1 VRSHR
6 PELRKLSASE
16 AFKNLGQVLGK
27 RRTWRLL
34 LRKLSQERLLVRAS
48 ALAYDSLLAIVP
60 FMAFS
65 MGLVATVGGRDS
77 LARLLRELA
86 LFYVPRSAGEAV
98 ERLIGLAE
106 TLDFH
111 AIGAFGALALLPVV
125 FALVDS
131 VEHALADVFG
141 MPRRNHWW
149 RLLVL
154 GVLSSLAPFGSV
166 FGVRY
171 LSLSSLPLHQWLAPF
186 GLLTALL
193 YVVFRRLPRSRVS
206 RRAALLGGVS
216 AALILSTAKLA
227 FGIYAKLAVSLHVL
241 WGAVAFVPL
250 FLVWILLSWY
260 AVLFAAAVAAVLH
273 HELVL
278 VEYAHQAGK
287 ARPGRQ
293 RRRLQKRLIRRAGI
307 VPPAES

>member
-1 VRSHR
+1 M
-6 PELRKLSASE
+6 
-16 AFKNLGQVLGK
+16 
-27 RRTWRLL
+27 
-34 LRKLSQERLLVRAS
+34 VRAS
-48 ALAYDSLLAIVP
+48 ALAFDSLLAIVP
-60 FMAFS
+60 FMAVS
-65 MGLVATVGGRDS
+65 MGLVAVVGGRDS
-77 LARLLRELA
+77 LAKLLRELA

-98 ERLIGLAE
+98 EQLIKLAE

-111 AIGAFGALALLPVV
+111 AIGALGAVALLPVV

-154 GVLSSLAPFGSV
+154 GVLISLAPFGSV
-166 FGVRY
+166 LSVRY
-171 LSLSSLPLHQWLAPF
+171 VSLASLPLRQWLVPF

-193 YVVFRRLPRSRVS
+193 YVVFRRMPRSRVS

-250 FLVWILLSWY
+250 FLLWILLSWY
-260 AVLFAAAVAAVLH
+260 AVLFAAAAAAVLH
-273 HELVL
+273 HELML
-278 VEYAHQAGK
+278 VEYPRQLAK
-287 ARPGRQ
+287 ARPSRRQ
-293 RRRLQKRLIRRAGI
+293 LRLRRRLVRRASAT
-307 VPPAES
+307 PSSP

>member
-1 VRSHR
+1 M
-6 PELRKLSASE
+6 
-16 AFKNLGQVLGK
+16 LGA
-27 RRTWRLL
+27 RRTYRLL

-60 FMAFS
+60 FMAVS

-77 LARLLRELA
+77 LASLLRELA

-111 AIGAFGALALLPVV
+111 AIGAFGAVALLPVV

-131 VEHALADVFG
+131 VEHALADVFA

-154 GVLSSLAPFGSV
+154 GMLISLAPFGSV
-166 FGVRY
+166 VSVRY
-171 LSLSSLPLHQWLAPF
+171 VSLAALPLQQWLVPF
-186 GLLTALL
+186 GLLTTLL
-193 YVVFRRLPRSRVS
+193 YVVFRRMPRSRVS

-273 HELVL
+273 HELML
-278 VEYAHQAGK
+278 VEYPRQVTK
-287 ARPGRQ
+287 SRPSRR
-293 RRRLQKRLIRRAGI
+293 RRRLRERIIRRASLAT
-307 VPPAES
+307 PSSP

>member
-1 VRSHR
+1 MRSYR
-6 PELRKLSASE
+6 PELRKLSARE
-16 AFKNLGQVLGK
+16 AFGNLRHVLGA
-27 RRTWRLL
+27 RRTGRLL
-34 LRKLSQERLLVRAS
+34 WRKLGQERLLVRAS

-60 FMAFS
+60 FMAVS

-77 LARLLRELA
+77 LALLLRELA

-98 ERLIGLAE
+98 EHLIKLAE

-111 AIGAFGALALLPVV
+111 AIGAFGAVALLPVV

-149 RLLVL
+149 RLVVL
-154 GVLSSLAPFGSV
+154 GVLVSLAPFGSV
-166 FGVRY
+166 LSVRY
-171 LSLSSLPLHQWLAPF
+171 LSLASLPLHQWLAPF

-193 YVVFRRLPRSRVS
+193 YVVFRRMPRSRVS
-206 RRAALLGGVS
+206 RRAALIGGVS

-273 HELVL
+273 QELML
-278 VEYAHQAGK
+278 IEYPRQLTK
-287 ARPGRQ
+287 ARPS
-293 RRRLQKRLIRRAGI
+293 RRRLRQRLMRRASLAT
-307 VPPAES
+307 PSSP